1 MLLNLSFGGM
11 CLQTE
16 SAMRT
21 GDEHYFLV
29 DLRAPLDDLALVKA
43 RVEWVNPYVPR
54 NNVGLS
60 FIETSRGWL
69 GGVDDSEAEH

>member
-21 GDEHYFLV
+21 GEEHYFLV
-29 DLRAPLDDLALVKA
+29 DLRAPLDDLAFVKA
-43 RVEWVNPYVPR
+43 RVEWVNSDLLQ
-54 NNVGLS
+54 NKVGLS
-60 FIETSRGWL
+60 FIETTKGWL
-69 GGVDDSEAEH
+69 GGADDSQAER